1 MLLFQTDDGI
11 GNTAFTFLRD
21 SGRLWESGRTFVEGI
36 PTTPPKE
43 RGHSSHFWLDGMG
56 TMLILTRRP
65 AILRLSLTRISD
77 GLPTL

>member
-1 MLLFQTDDGI
+1 MNTSYQRFRRFAAVLVGIVFLASGLLKMIDP
-11 GNTAFTFLRD
+11 
-21 SGRLWESGRTFVEGI
+21 V
-36 PTTPPKE
+36 
-43 RGHSSHFWLDGMG
+43 G